1 MERILWIHRCAV
13 ALLKFDLVVPAGV
26 VGVSALGADVVLVA
40 HRAALD
46 VARDGRVVLGYLKPR
61 VSRLT
66 TDVRI
71 ILADVLH
78 DLIGLLLHLDA
89 GELAVD
95 GRGLVDGTLS
105 RRV

>member
-1 MERILWIHRCAV
+1 M
-13 ALLKFDLVVPAGV
+13 VPAGV

-89 GELAVD
+89 GKLAVD